1 MTPIKCMLCNKSDHI
16 ASTCPDLHDPLKEG
30 FYSGAVQ
37 DQHNHEEEENPIF
50 NKVNTNVLSVS

>member
-37 DQHNHEEEENPIF
+37 DQHNHCLLYTSDAADE
-50 NKVNTNVLSVS
+50 